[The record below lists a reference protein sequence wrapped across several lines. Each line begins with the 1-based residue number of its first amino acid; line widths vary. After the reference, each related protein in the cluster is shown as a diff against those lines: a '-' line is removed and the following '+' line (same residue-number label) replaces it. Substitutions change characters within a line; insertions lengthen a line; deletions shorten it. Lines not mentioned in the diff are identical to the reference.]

1 MLSVRCSEGI
11 CLKNRKQEAAAR
23 SPTSVLEL
31 KFVQG
36 LIRCFAVIAAKAGIQ
51 KVLKFLDSGSR

>member
-31 KFVQG
+31 RFVQG
-36 LIRCFAVIAAKAGIQ
+36 LIRCFAVIAAKASMQ
-51 KVLKFLDSGSR
+51 M